1 MLRSSVS
8 VEIRKSID
16 NPLTKSMGQKP
27 YYVKDIIFK
36 TDEKYGKLKFR
47 TVYELFANYINLKF
61 SKDGDLLTEV
71 CNAFINLVENHELLK
86 CCTFLEKGRPHT
98 KKELIKR
105 YGLCISIDTKEFHD
119 AFMATKP

>member
-47 TVYELFANYINLKF
+47 TVYELFANYINLKLP
-61 SKDGDLLTEV
+61 KDGDL
-71 CNAFINLVENHELLK
+71 
-86 CCTFLEKGRPHT
+86 P
-98 KKELIKR
+98 
-105 YGLCISIDTKEFHD
+105 YGSMQCLH
-119 AFMATKP
+119 

>member
-47 TVYELFANYINLKF
+47 TVYELFANYINLKL

-98 KKELIKR
+98 KKEFIKR